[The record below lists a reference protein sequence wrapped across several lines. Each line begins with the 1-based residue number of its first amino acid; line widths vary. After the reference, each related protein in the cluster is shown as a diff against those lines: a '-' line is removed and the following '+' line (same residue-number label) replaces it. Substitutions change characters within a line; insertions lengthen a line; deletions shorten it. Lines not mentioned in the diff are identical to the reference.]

1 MPRKIEK
8 NAKSKEE
15 ALRLAAEE
23 FGVSIEELSYTVERE
38 IGKGILGRL
47 LGREVIISA
56 WITKEAQE
64 EEQLRNA
71 REQRRQVR
79 ERKAAESAKKTDASK
94 QNNKNTEIEK
104 PLIKKEQPAAKKE
117 QPVKKQA
124 AVQTSD
130 GETEKQ
136 QETSKQQEQAPKK
149 ERNREVTEKSV
160 SDAQY
165 FIHMMGLPEAKVE
178 ASNGGS
184 AVDVEVSGERMGLLI
199 GKRGDTLDA
208 VQYLTSL
215 YVNREKNS
223 YIKVNIDT
231 EGYRAKREE
240 TLIKLA
246 HSLERRVLRERK
258 PVTLE
263 PMSPNER
270 RIIHSALQDNDR
282 IKTYSVGEEP
292 NRKVVVALQ
301 D

>member
-104 PLIKKEQPAAKKE
+104 PLIKKEQPAAE
-117 QPVKKQA
+117 
-124 AVQTSD
+124 
-130 GETEKQ
+130 
-136 QETSKQQEQAPKK
+136 
-149 ERNREVTEKSV
+149 
-160 SDAQY
+160 
-165 FIHMMGLPEAKVE
+165 
-178 ASNGGS
+178 
-184 AVDVEVSGERMGLLI
+184 
-199 GKRGDTLDA
+199 
-208 VQYLTSL
+208 
-215 YVNREKNS
+215 
-223 YIKVNIDT
+223 
-231 EGYRAKREE
+231 EGTA
-240 TLIKLA
+240 
-246 HSLERRVLRERK
+246 
-258 PVTLE
+258 
-263 PMSPNER
+263 
-270 RIIHSALQDNDR
+270 
-282 IKTYSVGEEP
+282 G
-292 NRKVVVALQ
+292 
-301 D
+301 

>member
-79 ERKAAESAKKTDASK
+79 ERKAAESAKKTDAPK

-104 PLIKKEQPAAKKE
+104 PPIKKEQPAAKKE

-124 AVQTSD
+124 ARSD
-130 GETEKQ
+130 
-136 QETSKQQEQAPKK
+136 
-149 ERNREVTEKSV
+149 
-160 SDAQY
+160 
-165 FIHMMGLPEAKVE
+165 FC
-178 ASNGGS
+178 
-184 AVDVEVSGERMGLLI
+184 
-199 GKRGDTLDA
+199 
-208 VQYLTSL
+208 
-215 YVNREKNS
+215 
-223 YIKVNIDT
+223 
-231 EGYRAKREE
+231 
-240 TLIKLA
+240 
-246 HSLERRVLRERK
+246 RR
-258 PVTLE
+258 
-263 PMSPNER
+263 
-270 RIIHSALQDNDR
+270 D
-282 IKTYSVGEEP
+282 
-292 NRKVVVALQ
+292 
-301 D
+301 

>member
-104 PLIKKEQPAAKKE
+104 PLIKKEQLIAVLDIDSTAFDRFSKE
-117 QPVKKQA
+117 
-124 AVQTSD
+124 D
-130 GETEKQ
+130 E
-136 QETSKQQEQAPKK
+136 
-149 ERNREVTEKSV
+149 
-160 SDAQY
+160 
-165 FIHMMGLPEAKVE
+165 
-178 ASNGGS
+178 
-184 AVDVEVSGERMGLLI
+184 
-199 GKRGDTLDA
+199 
-208 VQYLTSL
+208 
-215 YVNREKNS
+215 
-223 YIKVNIDT
+223 
-231 EGYRAKREE
+231 EG
-240 TLIKLA
+240 LIKICKDL
-246 HSLERRVLRERK
+246 
-258 PVTLE
+258 VTL
-263 PMSPNER
+263 
-270 RIIHSALQDNDR
+270 L
-282 IKTYSVGEEP
+282 
-292 NRKVVVALQ
+292 
-301 D
+301 